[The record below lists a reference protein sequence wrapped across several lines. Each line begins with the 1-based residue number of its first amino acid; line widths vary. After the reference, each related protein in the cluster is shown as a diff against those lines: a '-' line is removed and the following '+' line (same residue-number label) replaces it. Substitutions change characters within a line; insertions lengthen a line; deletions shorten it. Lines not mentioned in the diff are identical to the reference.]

1 MPRWVVPAICLALV
15 AMTWAVFGQTLSY
28 PFVNYDD
35 GTYVYSNPVICG
47 GLSLRNIAWAF
58 THIHSQNWHP
68 LTTLSHMLDVQLFGL
83 NAGRHH
89 FVNVN
94 LHTAGVLMLFLVLR
108 TLTGATWRSAFVAA
122 LFAIHPLHVE
132 SVAWIAERKDVLSG
146 LFFMLTIGAYARYA
160 RSEARI
166 LWYAVIAIMLSLGLM
181 SKPMLVS
188 TPIILLLLDYWPLGR
203 LTDWR
208 TFRKLIVEKL
218 PLLLLVAGSCVA
230 TVLAQREATGSAAE
244 LPLSWR
250 LQNAAASYVL
260 YIGQM
265 FWPTRLAVF
274 YPHSE
279 NTLPLWWVGLS
290 VSLLFGMTL
299 LAFLTRQRHPYILTG
314 WLWYVVMLVPV
325 IGIFQVG
332 LHGHADRYTYLP
344 QIGLSIMVTWA
355 AVELVKGSRL
365 RLVGLTS
372 VAIIALMALGLI
384 AWRQVTYWKD
394 SETLWTRAL
403 AVTPNND
410 VALAGLGG
418 VLLEAGKVDDAI
430 AHLRSALRIR
440 PDNPEGHS
448 ALADALMRSG
458 QTQEAASHWEKT
470 VALQP
475 EGVQARDK
483 LGALLVQQGRLS
495 DGLAQWRES
504 LKYDR
509 DDANALSNI
518 AWVLAAAPDSAT
530 RDGAQAVALARRASR
545 MAGDMNPLILRTLA
559 AAYAEAGDFSS
570 AIETAARGADY
581 ATKQHNAFLADEL
594 RRNMTLYEEKTPLH
608 DPSLRNSPS
617 SP

>member
-1 MPRWVVPAICLALV
+1 
-15 AMTWAVFGQTLSY
+15 MTWAVFGQTLSY

-108 TLTGATWRSAFVAA
+108 ILTGATWRSAFVAA

-166 LWYAVIAIMLSLGLM
+166 LWYAMMAIMLSLGLM

-203 LTDWR
+203 LTDWP

-299 LAFLTRQRHPYILTG
+299 LAFLTRKRHPYILTG

-372 VAIIALMALGLI
+372 AAIIALMALGGM

-440 PDNPEGHS
+440 PDNPEVHS

-581 ATKQHNAFLADEL
+581 ATKQHNALLADEL